1 MLSYNS
7 KNMYIC
13 HIDDE
18 IYHIDECHHHF
29 LTKIFYPK
37 IWNVYDFGQST
48 TQLLF
53 TNVKIMFRRYILSL
67 GSKEIVRCQRRLLSL
82 DAVAPIG
89 TAIEK
94 DASYKVKTRVFRI
107 YSISLVNVPFVIL
120 MTICIYI
127 ICIMNYECVDNCR
140 KM

>member
-1 MLSYNS
+1 MLTYNN
-7 KNMYIC
+7 KHIYIC
-13 HIDDE
+13 HIDEE
-18 IYHIDECHHHF
+18 IYHIDECRSHF

-37 IWNVYDFGQST
+37 IWKVYDFGQST

-67 GSKEIVRCQRRLLSL
+67 GSKEIARCQRRLLSL

-107 YSISLVNVPFVIL
+107 YSISLVTVQFVIH
-120 MTICIYI
+120 MTICRYI
-127 ICIMNYECVDNCR
+127 VCIMNYECVDNCR